1 VSHSNY
7 SGPHQVHKK
16 RPDGY
21 WHGAVIFGDSAQAR
35 NDLDSAGWFPGVH
48 LTKASS
54 SLVAK
59 FQQSIG
65 GAAGADALEVPKEW
79 AKQDDEIHAAM
90 CYVALDSAE
99 AQPLIAKFMSTL
111 SAAPPKIIS
120 LHRVQNKAMWQS
132 YAVKKITMM
141 SRADACDSWERP
153 ILFHGTDTATAVK
166 IIQQGFNR
174 NFAGLNATFF
184 GKGVC
189 EDPTSRTS

>member
-1 VSHSNY
+1 MSHSNY

-79 AKQDDEIHAAM
+79 AKQALYAKSCAAM
-90 CYVALDSAE
+90 VKEPPVKVTDKVITAMKVAD
-99 AQPLIAKFMSTL
+99 
-111 SAAPPKIIS
+111 
-120 LHRVQNKAMWQS
+120 RVL
-132 YAVKKITMM
+132 
-141 SRADACDSWERP
+141 P
-153 ILFHGTDTATAVK
+153 IDDDVT
-166 IIQQGFNR
+166 
-174 NFAGLNATFF
+174 
-184 GKGVC
+184 
-189 EDPTSRTS
+189 